1 MEQDL
6 TRRIYQDENFNVNG
20 FSGKQ
25 LEQLIGF
32 EREDKPGQPVI
43 VYIKAEGKDWQ
54 HFFLD
59 AGIGFWEH
67 TGTIDPEHEPG
78 FIYTDYT
85 QQYDIRHQKIKNIY
99 CKKIQVNSQIVI
111 ALEHGEQIVLRC
123 QNPDL
128 FDSDTELV
136 KIRENTSQ

>member
-1 MEQDL
+1 MDQEFL
-6 TRRIYQDENFNVNG
+6 RRIYQDENFNVNG

-32 EREDKPGQPVI
+32 EPVGKPGQPLI
-43 VYIKAEGKDWQ
+43 VYIKAEDMDWQ

-67 TGTIDPEHEPG
+67 TGTIELAHEPG
-78 FIYTDYT
+78 FIYADYT
-85 QQYDIRHQKIKNIY
+85 QQYDIKHQKIKNIY
-99 CKKIQVNSQIVI
+99 CKKIQVNSQMVI
-111 ALEHGEQIVLRC
+111 DLDHGEQIVLRC

-128 FDSDTELV
+128 FDSDKELV
-136 KIRENTSQ
+136 KIKESTT